1 MSTRYSADV
10 PLSDHIARVAA
21 GLFYREG
28 IHQVG
33 VDRVAAEAEVTKR
46 TLYRHFRSK
55 DALVA
60 AALRRAPRIRFPREG
75 SPRAQIAGAFRAMIE
90 FLKDSAYRGCPYI
103 IVAAELVDVRHP
115 ARVLVTDLVRK
126 RRRWFFDRIVEAG
139 VTQPDLLAEQLEVL
153 FDGALA
159 NATKRGE
166 TAPAEAAL
174 LAAEALLDA
183 APRMKRREKPLDES
197 PSLPAS

>member
-1 MSTRYSADV
+1 MSTRYRSDV

-21 GLFYREG
+21 DLFYREG

-33 VDRVAAEAEVTKR
+33 VDRVAAEAEITKR
-46 TLYRHFRSK
+46 TLYRHFGSK

-60 AALRRAPRIRFPREG
+60 AALRRSPKIRFPRDG
-75 SPRAQIAGAFRAMIE
+75 APRAQIAGAFRAMID
-90 FLKDSAYRGCPYI
+90 FLRDSAYRGCPYI
-103 IVAAELVDVRHP
+103 IVAAELVDARHP

-126 RRRWFFDRIVEAG
+126 RRRWFFDRIVAAG
-139 VTQPDLLAEQLEVL
+139 AAQPDLLAEQLEVL

-183 APRMKRREKPLDES
+183 AIPRRRGQRS
-197 PSLPAS
+197 V